1 MAAETGN
8 YITQNDDWNANRQN
22 CGAFSIA
29 YYLGETGR
37 ETVTEGLVNGIYEKI
52 QFGAAGEDLGLRS
65 DYCNPVLMIEA
76 LVEQGISAEK
86 IYFYTGAEGNPI
98 YKIYQGM
105 MANGLL
111 PDGVQERVVAGE
123 SLNTGILQ
131 GDGYGIL
138 ICGIGNGLHY
148 VLVHKEGGNLQ
159 MMNPWHGEWQEAD
172 DGFWEG
178 SAVIE
183 DLCSLQAGIWIAN

>member
-37 ETVTEGLVNGIYEKI
+37 ETVTEILVNGIYEKI
-52 QFGAAGEDLGLRS
+52 QFGEAGNTLGLRS
-65 DYCNPVLMIEA
+65 DYCNPVLMIDA
-76 LVEQGISAEK
+76 LAEKGISVEK
-86 IYFYTGAEGNPI
+86 IYFYTGDERSPI
-98 YKIYQGM
+98 YGIYQEM
-105 MANGLL
+105 MRNGFL
-111 PDGVQERVVAGE
+111 PDSVQERVRAEE

-138 ICGIGNGLHY
+138 ICGMEYGLHY
-148 VLVHKEGGNLQ
+148 VLVHKEGGKLQ
-159 MMNPWHGEWQEAD
+159 MMNPWHGKWQEAD

-183 DLCSLQAGIWIAN
+183 DLRSLQAGIWIAN